1 VGKNQSGRRKNLIEL
16 GTRSLLIEDGKK
28 LILVDCGLGNK
39 QDDKFFGHYSLWG
52 DDNLDK
58 NLKKYGFV
66 KEDITMYSLL
76 TFTLTTVVVLL
87 NGMMTEQDTDL
98 L

>member
-1 VGKNQSGRRKNLIEL
+1 VENLNWTAVPCSESSQRVCGKKQIRQTKKPDRAGNPF
-16 GTRSLLIEDGKK
+16 LLIEDGKK

-58 NLKKYGFV
+58 NLKN
-66 KEDITMYSLL
+66 M
-76 TFTLTTVVVLL
+76 VL
-87 NGMMTEQDTDL
+87 
-98 L
+98 